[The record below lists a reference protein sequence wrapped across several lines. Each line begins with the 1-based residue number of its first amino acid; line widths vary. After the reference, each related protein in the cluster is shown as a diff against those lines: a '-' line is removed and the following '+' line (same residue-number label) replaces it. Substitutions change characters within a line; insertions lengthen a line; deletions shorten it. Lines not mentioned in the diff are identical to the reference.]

1 MKPHSSWD
9 FPRYYMERP
18 LRVGGIVSSFRVQH
32 EPGYRFDGEYH
43 DFWEMVCVISGNLG
57 VATENRVMSLVPGQI
72 VFHKPMEFHRLWTL
86 GDFPADLIIMAFEAE
101 GMDAFENKVYHLP
114 YQRITELESLLS
126 LTPKVFILDG
136 AGIRGV
142 KKDPIAGQ
150 LFLNG
155 LETFLLHTQQISSV
169 SGQVVQS
176 SGARAFS
183 NITELLSANL
193 DRNFTLA
200 EIASLCHM
208 SVGNLKKVFSHYA
221 GMGVMKYFTSLKMKR
236 AVTLLQSGMTVAEVS
251 NALGY
256 SNQNYFSACFKKE
269 MGKPPSAFK
278 SGS

>member
-1 MKPHSSWD
+1 MKPCSTWD
-9 FPRYYMERP
+9 FPRYYIKRP
-18 LRVGGIVSSFRVQH
+18 LRVGGIVSCFRVQH

-43 DFWEMVCVISGNLG
+43 DFWELVYVSSGNLG
-57 VATENRVMSLVPGQI
+57 VATENRVMSLLPGQI

-86 GDFPADLIIMAFEAE
+86 GDHPADLIIVAFEAD
-101 GMDAFENKVYHLP
+101 GMEALEDKVYHLP
-114 YQRITELESLLS
+114 YPLIAELEALLS
-126 LTPKVFILDG
+126 LTPKGFTLDG

-142 KKDPIAGQ
+142 KKVPIAGQ

-155 LETFLLHTQQISSV
+155 LESFLLHTQQISSV
-169 SGQVVQS
+169 SGQTVQS

-200 EIASLCHM
+200 QIASLCRM

-236 AVTLLQSGMTVAEVS
+236 AVILLQSGMTVAEVS
-251 NALGY
+251 NALAY
-256 SNQNYFSACFKKE
+256 SNQNYFSACFKRE

-278 SGS
+278 PSL